1 MIFPKT
7 RYYQNVITMRT
18 SLRNATTDDADRIAD
33 MYLTSR
39 ERYLSYAP
47 VTHTDK
53 AVRTWIR
60 ETLIPSGNVT
70 VALIENSI
78 VGFLAI
84 SRDSDYG
91 WIDHLYLDPTKT
103 NIGLGSFLTNEAKRL
118 LGGPIRLYT
127 FQANADARRFYHRHG
142 FREIELSDGALNE
155 EKTPDVLMEWP

>member
-1 MIFPKT
+1 
-7 RYYQNVITMRT
+7 MRT
-18 SLRNATTDDADRIAD
+18 SLRNATTDDADCIAD
-33 MYLTSR
+33 IYLTSR
-39 ERYLSYAP
+39 EHYLSYAP
-47 VTHTDK
+47 VAHTDE

-70 VALIENSI
+70 VASIENSL
-78 VGFLAI
+78 VGFLAV
-84 SRDSDYG
+84 SRDSAHG

-103 NIGLGSFLTNEAKRL
+103 NMGLGSFLMDEAKRL

-127 FQANADARRFYHRHG
+127 FQANTDARRFYHRHG

>member
-1 MIFPKT
+1 ML
-7 RYYQNVITMRT
+7 T
-18 SLRNATTDDADRIAD
+18 SLRHATTDDTDRIAD

-47 VTHTDK
+47 LAHTNDS
-53 AVRTWIR
+53 VRAWIR

-70 VALIENSI
+70 VALIENRI
-78 VGFLAI
+78 VGFLAV
-84 SRDSDYG
+84 SRDSAYG

-103 NIGLGSFLTNEAKRL
+103 NMGLGSFLMNEAKRL

-127 FQANADARRFYHRHG
+127 FQANTDARRFYHRHG
-142 FREIELSDGALNE
+142 FREIELSDGASNE